1 MVKKRDEA
9 MKGVGKG
16 LPKVFLQTGD
26 CFIGVQPTL
35 VTTVLGSCLGVTM
48 HAPNFGIGTICH
60 AFLPDSSESKRDSDP
75 QICRYVDSALQNML
89 ESLDRLGVPRR
100 DLVIK
105 MFGGSSGIAVRGMEW
120 SSYNI
125 GRRNIEMARKLLRFA
140 RLDVAVEDVGGS
152 RGRKIMFN
160 TGTGEIWLKRLK
172 SMDRSLFNGDGD
184 VGTRL

>member
-1 MVKKRDEA
+1 
-9 MKGVGKG
+9 MKGLGQG

-35 VTTVLGSCLGVTM
+35 VTTVLGSCLAVTM
-48 HAPNFGIGTICH
+48 HAPSRGIGTICH
-60 AFLPDSSESKRDSDP
+60 AFLPDSSEDKRRGDP
-75 QICRYVDSALQNML
+75 QICRYVDTALQNML
-89 ESLDRLGVPRR
+89 ESLDKLGVPRR

-152 RGRKIMFN
+152 RGRKILFH
-160 TGTGEIWLKRLK
+160 TATGEIWLKRL
-172 SMDRSLFNGDGD
+172 RSVERALFDGDGD